1 VLVKKHLKTLTK
13 TYHCLRA
20 EVLKKIK
27 CYKCQKSGHFAKDC
41 NVDAE
46 DGDDDFDEDI
56 SDEEIQMPQA
66 KGKSKRKS
74 HHPYVAHLSYDA
86 DTSEDDE
93 NPVEYCIVHDPFLIH
108 LLHLRR
114 LRIQFHSAATKR
126 NISFKEG

>member
-1 VLVKKHLKTLTK
+1 MIQVLVKKHLKNLTK
-13 TYHCLRA
+13 AYHCLRA

-66 KGKSKRKS
+66 NGESKKKEPPSLRG
-74 HHPYVAHLSYDA
+74 
-86 DTSEDDE
+86 T
-93 NPVEYCIVHDPFLIH
+93 PFLRCGH
-108 LLHLRR
+108 KRR
-114 LRIQFHSAATKR
+114 Q
-126 NISFKEG
+126 